1 MSFPL
6 RKMSTAAGAPMRKMS
21 TAGPNEL
28 LAAQIH
34 NRRANDRAII
44 ENPLGACK
52 SELPLTIAIVL
63 TLHESL
69 FH

>member
-1 MSFPL
+1 
-6 RKMSTAAGAPMRKMS
+6 MRKMS

-44 ENPLGACK
+44 ENPLGACE
-52 SELPLTIAIVL
+52 SDLPLTKAIVL
-63 TLHESL
+63 TSHESL
-69 FH
+69 LH